1 MRWRDGEFLPDATPP
16 LTPAGVAPFE
26 TMGEVGGALPLWDRH
41 LARLQA
47 AAARLRQPF
56 SPPAALHAAA
66 LELLRSRAHGVLRLS
81 LVPTASGVHWE
92 MTTRPLTRVLRQV
105 ALIPTTARRPD
116 GAPPADLKAAP
127 RTFYDNVLAEAQASG
142 ADDGIVL
149 GEGGEVLETATANL
163 WLLLDGVWVTPPLDG
178 RLLPG
183 IARGRLLEVA
193 ARSGVPVAE
202 RVCRLDDLHRA
213 NALAV
218 SNAVHGP
225 RAAVLLAAG
234 RRPPV
239 EQRHDHL
246 LELWPACLAA

>member
-1 MRWRDGEFLPDATPP
+1 
-16 LTPAGVAPFE
+16 
-26 TMGEVGGALPLWDRH
+26 
-41 LARLQA
+41 
-47 AAARLRQPF
+47 
-56 SPPAALHAAA
+56 
-66 LELLRSRAHGVLRLS
+66 VLRLS